1 MSANSES
8 TRMFSIIR
16 KKSDFRCHNAGGIIA
31 LGLAMTGYD
40 IHDMK
45 TQFLNLSEKT
55 FKKDRGGPLSAVDPF
70 NVFPAILMAMKAWE
84 SKYKTTPLREGLID
98 LFGLDMSMFPAA
110 TTTKSQRKVRVAVT
124 STTSGDPCIFTNYNR
139 LVATGNVTSSTHSAQ
154 S

>member
-1 MSANSES
+1 MSDSSRS
-8 TRMFSIIR
+8 TW
-16 KKSDFRCHNAGGIIA
+16 KNSDFRRFIAGGIIA

-45 TQFLNLSEKT
+45 THFLKLSEKT

-84 SKYKTTPLREGLID
+84 SKYKTTPLREGLIN
-98 LFGLDMSMFPAA
+98 LFGHDMSMFPAV
-110 TTTKSQRKVRVAVT
+110 TTTKCQRRVRVAVT

-139 LVATGNVTSSTHSAQ
+139 LVATGNITSNKQSTQ